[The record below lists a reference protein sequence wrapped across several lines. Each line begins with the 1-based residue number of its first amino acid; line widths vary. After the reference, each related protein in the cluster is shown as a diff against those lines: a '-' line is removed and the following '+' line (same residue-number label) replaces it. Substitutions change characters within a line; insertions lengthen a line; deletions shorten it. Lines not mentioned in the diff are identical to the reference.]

1 MRGVPACRAPL
12 FFIMESVP
20 SLPSEN
26 RLHFLDYWRIIRVRK
41 LVILAVF
48 LLVVTTATVVTFWL
62 PKTYASKARM
72 LVGKDQRNASF
83 QNEIQQPFDYN
94 FIQTQF
100 EVIQSKMILDQVI
113 TNLALGEVWAKRYG
127 RPVPYTVQETLEL
140 LEDRMDLRQVRNT
153 SYIEIRVFSEIPE
166 EAAQIANLIADVY
179 KKHRESQ
186 LSDKTQS
193 GIRVFEQRLAEQ
205 RQIVTNLQ
213 NKVDSLRQELKIDD
227 AFAVN
232 DQYVSPLNTEAVRKK
247 MIDKT
252 TAHNEYLTAEN
263 KLKQIEGRTVKELRF
278 ILPTIHPDQ
287 NLPLLLQNRALLAQK
302 ISENRVDFTDEN
314 PEMKRLKDAFEK
326 VEEQIDEMVTG
337 IRKGLT
343 AQRDAAKAT
352 YDTLSSELE
361 KAQEED
367 RRLAGVS
374 RPYFEAKQEL
384 KAQRDILDRLESK
397 VLIETVEQQIPSE
410 YMVEITDR
418 AGVAVKPVRPNV
430 PLNIAASIVVG
441 LIAGI
446 GLAFFIEYLDTS
458 VKTIDD
464 IEQVLQSP
472 VLSVIP
478 QGTGPLID
486 EGQESPHA
494 EAYRVLR
501 TNILFGRKS
510 EGMNTMTV
518 VSGGAAEGKSTTI
531 LNLAI
536 VLAQNGARVLL
547 VDTDLR
553 RPSLHKA
560 LKTSNSVGMTNYL
573 LKQNTLE
580 EVIQTTPVAGLD
592 FLPSGKLPSSS
603 LGILNSPHFHEFV
616 QEVKKR
622 YDFVLLDSP
631 PILGVSDASIL
642 VREVEMTLLVV
653 QHRKYPQAM
662 NVRAKQTIDKFGGN
676 LLGVVLNNI
685 NLSTDSYYY
694 YYSGYGYGYT
704 NQNQAD
710 EDKPNGVHKKSA
722 EDSDKVPLKR
732 KY

>member
-1 MRGVPACRAPL
+1 MDSAAN
-12 FFIMESVP
+12 S
-20 SLPSEN
+20 SSEN

-41 LVILAVF
+41 LVILLVF
-48 LLVVTTATVVTFWL
+48 LLVVTTATVVTLWL
-62 PKTYASKARM
+62 PKTYASKTRI

-83 QNEIQQPFDYN
+83 QNELPTTFDYN

-100 EVIQSKMILDQVI
+100 EVLQSKMILDQVI
-113 TNLALGEVWAKRYG
+113 TNFHLGERWAKRYG
-127 RPVPYTVQETLEL
+127 RPAAYTDQETFEL
-140 LEDRMDLRQVRNT
+140 LGDRMDLRQVRNT

-166 EAAQIANLIADVY
+166 EAAEIAEHVAKVY
-179 KKHRESQ
+179 KDHRERQ
-186 LSDKTQS
+186 LESKTES
-193 GIRVFEQRLAEQ
+193 GIKVFVQRLAEQ

-213 NKVDSLRQELKIDD
+213 TKVDTLRHDLKIDD

-232 DQYVSPLNTEAVRKK
+232 DQYVSPLETEAVRKK
-247 MIDKT
+247 MVDEA
-252 TAHNEYLTAEN
+252 TAQNESIALDN
-263 KLKQIEGRTVKELRF
+263 KLEQIEGKTTKELRH
-278 ILPTIHPDQ
+278 ILPTVHPDPH
-287 NLPLLLQNRALLAQK
+287 LAVLLQTRAQ
-302 ISENRVDFTDEN
+302 IEQRIIEGRVDFTDEN
-314 PEMKRLKDAFEK
+314 PEMKRLKDSLETVDK
-326 VEEQIDEMVTG
+326 QIDQTVEGMM
-337 IRKGLT
+337 IGLR
-343 AQRDAAKAT
+343 AQRAAAKST
-352 YDTLSSELE
+352 YEKLSKELNLTR
-361 KAQEED
+361 EEA

-384 KAQRDILDRLESK
+384 KAQRDILDKLEAK
-397 VLIETVEQQIPSE
+397 VLIETTDKKIPSE
-410 YMVEITDR
+410 YMVEITDH
-418 AGVAVKPVRPNV
+418 ASPGIEPVRPKV
-430 PLNIAASIVVG
+430 WLNIAASIVVG
-441 LIAGI
+441 LVAGI

-464 IEQVLQSP
+464 IEQVLGSP
-472 VLSVIP
+472 VLSVVP
-478 QGTGPLID
+478 QGVGPLVK

-501 TNILFGRKS
+501 TNLLFGRKN
-510 EGMNTMTV
+510 EGMNLLTV

-536 VLAQNGARVLL
+536 TLAQNGSRVLL

-560 LKTSNSVGMTNYL
+560 LETSNSVGVTNYL
-573 LKQNTLE
+573 LGQNTLE
-580 EVIQTTPVAGLD
+580 EVIQTTPVSGLD

-642 VREVEMTLLVV
+642 VREAEMTLLVV
-653 QHRKYPQAM
+653 QHRKYPQQM
-662 NVRAKQTIDKFGGN
+662 NVRAKQTIDKFGNN

-704 NQNQAD
+704 NQNQAPED
-710 EDKPNGVHKKSA
+710 KPKTGDKPNGTHKSDA
-722 EDSDKVPLKR
+722 SDADKVSLKR